1 MYLAFVLLLGFGC
14 VAHLCDFLLLNK
26 VSTVEECD
34 ATSGAMENKCRAHK
48 IKSCQLFFA
57 IADKF
62 SAIWFGLIV
71 DFFKLCRKTSMTT

>member
-14 VAHLCDFLLLNK
+14 VAHLYFFLLLNK

-34 ATSGAMENKCRAHK
+34 ATSGSKKNKCRAHK
-48 IKSCQLFFA
+48 INHVNYSS

-71 DFFKLCRKTSMTT
+71 DFFKL